1 MNRILRSAV
10 LLALAAS
17 HGHAIA
23 EEDELTQLR
32 HRVEQLERL
41 VKDLTAA
48 QESRTAS
55 PLPVPSGAAPT
66 TSAASGPAGPAG
78 GAAGPT
84 GPNSPGS
91 GANVVVTNVAP
102 STNGADVGLKVQVHG
117 DLQADARFYEGG
129 RLPAAGSTR
138 GTADTFL
145 LRRARPIIEA
155 TALDWIDFRVMPDFG
170 GGNTTLYDAYAEARF
185 APEFR
190 LRAGKFKAPVGL
202 EALQVDDVMMFSERS
217 LANNLFSIRDVGV
230 QLAGD
235 LAGGTVQYATGV
247 FNGAVDATA
256 GGDRATDSGKEF
268 DTRLF
273 FRPFRNGN
281 GPLKGLGAGVSYTYG
296 RPVGN
301 STTSLLP
308 TYLSSG
314 QQPIYAF
321 STGAYADG
329 PKHRL
334 SPQAYYYVGPFGA
347 MVEYVDSRYAVTRAT
362 NHRELGNRG
371 WETTASYVLTGEDVT
386 YEGVKPQHPAWH
398 GGYGALQ
405 VAARAAKLK
414 LDTAAFAGSATTRLA
429 DPTAYA
435 YEIEDYGLELNWYL
449 TQLIRFNLS
458 YDKNTF
464 KGLAAFTKP
473 DERVFIGR
481 FQVSF

>member
-1 MNRILRSAV
+1 MNWKLRSAV

-17 HGHAIA
+17 HGPAIA
-23 EEDELTQLR
+23 DEDELTQLR

-48 QESRTAS
+48 QDTRAAS
-55 PLPVPSGAAPT
+55 PGPASGAAVPAP
-66 TSAASGPAGPAG
+66 SATQGGPAPAA
-78 GAAGPT
+78 GAAAAAP
-84 GPNSPGS
+84 PSGS

-102 STNGADVGLKVQVHG
+102 PANGSDIGLKVQVHG

-129 RLPAAGSTR
+129 RFPAAGSTR

-170 GGNTTLYDAYAEARF
+170 GGNTTLYDAYGEARF
-185 APEFR
+185 APELR

-202 EALQVDDVMMFSERS
+202 EALQLDDVMMFSERS

-235 LAGGTVQYATGV
+235 LLGGTVQYATGV

-273 FRPFRNGN
+273 FRPFRNGS

-296 RPVGN
+296 RPEGN
-301 STTSLLP
+301 TTTSLLP
-308 TYLSSG
+308 TYVSSG

-334 SPQAYYYVGPFGA
+334 SPQGYYYVGPFGL
-347 MVEYVDSRYAVTRAT
+347 MLEYVDSKYAVTRAT
-362 NHRELGNRG
+362 NHRELENHG

-386 YEGVKPQHPAWH
+386 YEGVKPEHPAWH
-398 GGYGALQ
+398 GGYGAIQ

-414 LDTAAFAGSATTRLA
+414 LDTAAFAGSATTRLV

-435 YEIEDYGLELNWYL
+435 YQVTDYGLELNWYL

-464 KGLAAFTKP
+464 KGLVGFNKP